1 MGIPLSDQN
10 VNRPIISVVIPAYN
24 EELSN
29 EKCYLMVVQVFDELV
44 DFQLEMVVVNDG
56 SRDQTQKAINR
67 ICDMDDRVTCV
78 DLSRNFGKEIAM
90 TAGLEYASGDAIV
103 IMDADLQHPPEMIP
117 KMIAEWHAGFDIVY
131 GVRTHRQD
139 ESLIKRTTT
148 AAFYRLFAK
157 MTQIEIP
164 RDAGDFRLMSKRAVN
179 ALLTLREHHRF
190 MKGLFAWI
198 GFPSKA
204 IQFTVDPRTAGFT
217 KFSFWK
223 LWNFAIEGITSFT
236 IVPLKIATYVGL
248 MASLIAF
255 SVGGWIIFK
264 TIVWGESVQGYPTL
278 MVSIVSIGGL
288 QLFFIGLLGEYLGRV
303 FNETKRRPL
312 YFSQYTRRS
321 KYTKMDTLL
330 PAIQP
335 RLQE

>member
-1 MGIPLSDQN
+1 MGIPLNDQN

-24 EELSN
+24 EELTI
-29 EKCYLMVVQVFDELV
+29 EKCYFRVVQVFDELV

-204 IQFTVDPRTAGFT
+204 IQFTVDPRTAGVT
-217 KFSFWK
+217 SFSFWK

-248 MASLIAF
+248 IASIIAF
-255 SVGGWIIFK
+255 SVGGWII
-264 TIVWGESVQGYPTL
+264 
-278 MVSIVSIGGL
+278 
-288 QLFFIGLLGEYLGRV
+288 
-303 FNETKRRPL
+303 
-312 YFSQYTRRS
+312 
-321 KYTKMDTLL
+321 
-330 PAIQP
+330 
-335 RLQE
+335 

>member
-1 MGIPLSDQN
+1 MGIPLNDQN

-24 EELSN
+24 EELTI
-29 EKCYLMVVQVFDELV
+29 EKCYFRVVQVFDELV

-204 IQFTVDPRTAGFT
+204 IQFTVDPRTAGVT
-217 KFSFWK
+217 SFSFWK

-248 MASLIAF
+248 IASLIAF

-264 TIVWGESVQGYPTL
+264 TIVWGESVHGYPTL

-321 KYTKMDTLL
+321 KYTKMNTLS

-335 RLQE
+335 RVQE